1 MSLNA
6 SYWVQLYFSISPWKS
21 CCTRRLWRERGRWL
35 WLKDQRAVQS
45 QRICRLQD
53 KGATWGKDKVRRML
67 LLSFH
72 SEMITQ
78 GQIVNALLYCS
89 FLRHQRETFVF
100 SSRMKLMLKGGHIA
114 MLVEIKH
121 TADARAINQ
130 NKTGEDAQASIFVE
144 DKSGTSTCLINI
156 TSTVL
161 DRWRGV
167 LRITSCFSPPIILL
181 QLHVGFICTN
191 IFFRLMHTY
200 LEAFCQ
206 SKCNQWFVLV
216 VFALI
221 KASFVWHIDCWKSTV
236 RKKTAEVFVR

>member
-53 KGATWGKDKVRRML
+53 KGATWGKDKVGRML

-130 NKTGEDAQASIFVE
+130 RKTGEDAQASIFVE
-144 DKSGTSTCLINI
+144 DKQARVPASSTLPPPCLI
-156 TSTVL
+156 
-161 DRWRGV
+161 DG
-167 LRITSCFSPPIILL
+167 
-181 QLHVGFICTN
+181 
-191 IFFRLMHTY
+191 
-200 LEAFCQ
+200 
-206 SKCNQWFVLV
+206 V
-216 VFALI
+216 VFFGSRAVSLLR
-221 KASFVWHIDCWKSTV
+221 SFCCNFMLVSSAQ
-236 RKKTAEVFVR
+236 TAFSD

>member
-1 MSLNA
+1 
-6 SYWVQLYFSISPWKS
+6 
-21 CCTRRLWRERGRWL
+21 
-35 WLKDQRAVQS
+35 
-45 QRICRLQD
+45 
-53 KGATWGKDKVRRML
+53 ML

-161 DRWRGV
+161 DRWCGV

-200 LEAFCQ
+200 LEVFCQ
-206 SKCNQWFVLV
+206 SKCNQWFVH
-216 VFALI
+216 
-221 KASFVWHIDCWKSTV
+221 S
-236 RKKTAEVFVR
+236 